1 MFCVTPFKT
10 SLAQLLI
17 TDLWRILWNY
27 WPRSQGVFHNI
38 VPPDHI
44 FDGIPF
50 AKRKLRILIM
60 DQQQQDVQ
68 ERRGEERETDY
79 LISSNTRPQSQN
91 RYDMTNNDV
100 TVLDNKYKISQLYF
114 WPILR
119 ISDVHTITVHTD

>member
-1 MFCVTPFKT
+1 
-10 SLAQLLI
+10 
-17 TDLWRILWNY
+17 
-27 WPRSQGVFHNI
+27 
-38 VPPDHI
+38 
-44 FDGIPF
+44 
-50 AKRKLRILIM
+50 M